1 MATLTPSSLAALQ
14 RHLLRQ
20 SPSSAPPLLERF
32 LSDSRRAEPV
42 ELIEVDQSI
51 LTTTTATTTT
61 TTTPKPRKVALM
73 KTKTATNS
81 DTRKPTSK
89 TKNKNKQ
96 TTDSPTPIS
105 PSSRISPLLQKQH
118 KTQTQSQTPL
128 KRMRV
133 VSEDNTSESEPEP
146 IRNPQKAQINKTH
159 QSVIDSF
166 FAADPSLSLSRHR
179 DSEISSRPLKP
190 VRTRLEINIPI
201 SETRQPV
208 SKKVSAKPIPKSTKK
223 VKLNNESPPPVPGLV
238 KDAAN
243 RAMMSFK
250 SNFIAA
256 PRLTIK
262 PRTNTSQKPRGLF
275 QNGKSSVPVSTAPLV
290 STSRVLNE
298 SQNERIST
306 KVKNSVGN
314 AYPHRR
320 MKMVSQDDQ
329 GDVENGDGNLYHD
342 SGEEDQVENDEN
354 LFGSKGEDENN
365 WILEDDDDD
374 GQYLQESQEN
384 DTNERMENLNNE
396 NNDGEGIYDESG
408 TLVTDY
414 QEQSW
419 IEEQDENEF
428 ASESPPPRHALKKR
442 SQNEINNTQESLDIR
457 LREFFY
463 GDSAFIHSETSID
476 SGNQQHH
483 PSVSESQQAS
493 QSVYDYSENAYD
505 VGHFD
510 PRKWR
515 YDAVLN
521 SQSQRNNEDE
531 SSQFDIN
538 QENSSIQEDENS
550 YSVKR

>member
-1 MATLTPSSLAALQ
+1 MTALTPSSLAALQ
-14 RHLLRQ
+14 RHFLRQ

-51 LTTTTATTTT
+51 STTTATTTT

-73 KTKTATNS
+73 KTKTATHS
-81 DTRKPTSK
+81 DTRKSTSK
-89 TKNKNKQ
+89 TKNKNKNKQ

-118 KTQTQSQTPL
+118 KTQTQTPL

-133 VSEDNTSESEPEP
+133 VSEDNASESEPEP
-146 IRNPQKAQINKTH
+146 MRNPRKAQVNKTH

-166 FAADPSLSLSRHR
+166 FAADPSISSSHHR
-179 DSEISSRPLKP
+179 DSVNSSRPLKP

-201 SETRQPV
+201 TETRQPV
-208 SKKVSAKPIPKSTKK
+208 AKKASAKPIPKSTKK

-262 PRTNTSQKPRGLF
+262 PRTNTAQKPRGLF
-275 QNGKSSVPVSTAPLV
+275 QNGKSSVPVSTVPLV

-306 KVKNSVGN
+306 KVKNSVGD

-342 SGEEDQVENDEN
+342 SGKEDQVENDEN
-354 LFGSKGEDENN
+354 PFGSKGEDENH
-365 WILEDDDDD
+365 WILEDDDG

-384 DTNERMENLNNE
+384 ATNEQMENVNNE
-396 NNDGEGIYDESG
+396 NNDGAGIYDESG

-419 IEEQDENEF
+419 IKEQDENEF
-428 ASESPPPRHALKKR
+428 SSESPPLRHALKKR

-493 QSVYDYSENAYD
+493 QSVYDNSENAYD
-505 VGHFD
+505 EGQYD
-510 PRKWR
+510 PRKWG
-515 YDAVLN
+515 YDAMLN
-521 SQSQRNNEDE
+521 LQSHRNNEDE

-550 YSVKR
+550 YLVQR